1 MVDRL
6 NRFVIGC
13 AAALI
18 VSVASVGCETTNPT
32 ANDLGGVVVTVVDQG
47 PGLQSARSFA
57 LPDTIIEFP
66 VGSTELDH
74 SSDSAIISNIRRHFL
89 ALGWRDVT
97 RTAATRPDV
106 VVLVAAQ
113 ERIETGVAYFDWFG
127 GWGYLPYWDVG
138 VDPSWG
144 WGVPAGAVP
153 YAYQAGTVLIT
164 MLDVRAQD
172 RGTRSIPLLWS
183 AVLDGVVTTTTN
195 TVDRILAGVDQA
207 FVQSPYLRIP

>member
-13 AAALI
+13 AATLI
-18 VSVASVGCETTNPT
+18 VSVVCVGCDTTNPT

-47 PGLQSARSFA
+47 PALQTARTFA
-57 LPDTIIEFP
+57 LPDTIVEFP
-66 VGSTELDH
+66 AGSTELDH
-74 SSDSAIISNIRRHFL
+74 SSDQEIISGIRRHFL

-97 RTAATRPDV
+97 GTPISRPDV

-113 ERIETGVAYFDWFG
+113 ERVETGIAYFDWFG
-127 GWGYLPYWDVG
+127 GWGYLPYWNVG

-144 WGVPAGAVP
+144 WGLPAGTIP

-164 MLDVRAQD
+164 MLDTRVQD
-172 RGTRSIPLLWS
+172 TTSRTIPLLWA
-183 AVLDGVVTTTTN
+183 AVLDGVVTNTTN
-195 TVDRILAGVDQA
+195 TVDRIVAGVDQA